1 MVHYEARGTELTPE
15 QLEAGRLLFAGQCD
29 FIAAANNMPALPPIS
44 LPEVCFA
51 GRSNV
56 GKSSLVNALTGRK
69 TLARTSQT
77 PGRTRQLIFF
87 DLAQRLH
94 LVDLPGYGY
103 ASAPKTDIAAWTNL
117 TRKFLAGRSSL
128 QRVFL
133 LIDSRRGI
141 GKGDKE
147 IMALLDETAV
157 SWAAVLTKVDK
168 LKPPELAA
176 VCKATQNTIATH
188 VAAFPELFVTS
199 SERGDGVAHLR
210 GHLAMFAKT
219 KACP

>member
-1 MVHYEARGTELTPE
+1 
-15 QLEAGRLLFAGQCD
+15 
-29 FIAAANNMPALPPIS
+29 MPALPPIT

-87 DLAQRLH
+87 DLAHRLQ

-103 ASAPKTDIAAWTNL
+103 ASAPKADIKAWTNL
-117 TRKFLAGRSSL
+117 TRKFLAGRTSL

-141 GKGDKE
+141 GRADRE
-147 IMALLDETAV
+147 IMGLLDDTAV
-157 SWAAVLTKVDK
+157 SWAAVLTKADK
-168 LKPPELAA
+168 LKPAKLEA
-176 VCKATQNTIATH
+176 VCEATEAAIAAH

-210 GHLAMFAKT
+210 GHLAMFAEN
-219 KACP
+219 

>member
-1 MVHYEARGTELTPE
+1 MVHHEARGGELTPD

-29 FIAAANNMPALPPIS
+29 FIAAANNMLALPPIT

-87 DLAQRLH
+87 DLAHRLQ

-103 ASAPKTDIAAWTNL
+103 ASAPKADIKAWTNL
-117 TRKFLAGRSSL
+117 TRKFLAGRTSL

-141 GKGDKE
+141 GKADRE
-147 IMALLDETAV
+147 IMGLLDDTAV
-157 SWAAVLTKVDK
+157 SWAAVLTKADK
-168 LKPPELAA
+168 LKPAELET
-176 VCKATQNTIATH
+176 VCKATEAAIVTY

-210 GHLAMFAKT
+210 GHLAMFAEN
-219 KACP
+219 

>member
-1 MVHYEARGTELTPE
+1 MVHYEARRTELTPD

-29 FIAAANNMPALPPIS
+29 FIAAANSMPALPPIT

-87 DLAQRLH
+87 DLAHRLQ

-103 ASAPKTDIAAWTNL
+103 ASAPKTDIMAWTNL
-117 TRKFLAGRSSL
+117 TRKFLAGRTSL

-141 GKGDKE
+141 GKADQE
-147 IMALLDETAV
+147 IMRLLDDTAV
-157 SWAAVLTKVDK
+157 SWAAVLTKADK
-168 LKPPELAA
+168 LKPAELEK
-176 VCKATQNTIATH
+176 VCKATEIAIATH
-188 VAAFPELFVTS
+188 VAAFPELFITS
-199 SERGDGVAHLR
+199 SERGDGVVHLR
-210 GHLAMFAKT
+210 GHLAMFAES
-219 KACP
+219 

>member
-1 MVHYEARGTELTPE
+1 MVHYEARRTELTPD

-29 FIAAANNMPALPPIS
+29 FIAAANSMPALPPIT

-87 DLAQRLH
+87 DLAHRLQ
-94 LVDLPGYGY
+94 LVDLPGYGF
-103 ASAPKTDIAAWTNL
+103 ASAPKTDIMAWTNL
-117 TRKFLAGRSSL
+117 TRKFLAGRTSL

-141 GKGDKE
+141 GKADQE
-147 IMALLDETAV
+147 IMRLLDDTAV
-157 SWAAVLTKVDK
+157 SWAAVLTKADK
-168 LKPPELAA
+168 LKPAELEK
-176 VCKATQNTIATH
+176 VFIATETVIATH

-199 SERGDGVAHLR
+199 SERGDGVVHLR
-210 GHLAMFAKT
+210 GHLAMFAEN
-219 KACP
+219 